1 MTTNEVKELIENG
14 LKGSKAI
21 VNDDQNS
28 GDHFSATVIWHG
40 FEGMSLIQQHKAV
53 YETVSNF
60 LTKEI
65 HALQLKTKIK

>member
-1 MTTNEVKELIENG
+1 MDFIPVANPTIGEEE
-14 LKGSKAI
+14 A
-21 VNDDQNS
+21 
-28 GDHFSATVIWHG
+28 
-40 FEGMSLIQQHKAV
+40 KAV